1 MQVCTLIYT
10 LLSHLT
16 FGKVRKPT
24 LGEVCSWVIKAWN
37 GVKPE
42 AIIKSFKKCGISN
55 AMDSTEDNAMD
66 STEDNAIF
74 EQSDSS
80 DDNDKELAN
89 IAEGLTPVDI
99 SDE

>member
-1 MQVCTLIYT
+1 MQDAN
-10 LLSHLT
+10 SNLT
-16 FGKVRKPT
+16 PTGKVRKPT

-42 AIIKSFKKCGISN
+42 VIIKS
-55 AMDSTEDNAMD
+55 
-66 STEDNAIF
+66 AIF

-80 DDNDKELAN
+80 DDNDEELAN

-99 SDE
+99 SDESDEKFNGFYDE